1 VERSQRKPLAKL
13 AWQMGLP
20 APAAGNALNFCL
32 YSCKKTTV
40 VHKLYYIN
48 HEGRVYFVNWLLNGV
63 HAGEINPTLIPCNEE
78 VWFHFSGHMNSEN
91 KINWSVQNHMLIHEV
106 PLHDDNV
113 DVWCAMS
120 ATKVIGPIFSGTVK
134 SC

>member
-1 VERSQRKPLAKL
+1 VERSQRKSLAQL

-20 APAAGNALNFCL
+20 APSAGNALNSCL
-32 YSCKKTTV
+32 YSCKTTV
-40 VHKLYYIN
+40 VYKLYDTN

-63 HAGEINPTLIPCNEE
+63 HAGEINPTLIPCNE
-78 VWFHFSGHMNSEN
+78 VWFHFSGHMNSQN
-91 KINWSVQNHMLIHEV
+91 TINRSVEIHMLIHEV
-106 PLHDDNV
+106 PLYDDNV

-120 ATKVIGPIFSGTVK
+120 ATRVNGPIFSGTVN